1 MKTEDWVSMLATG
14 VDAIDRKRTAR
25 RHFLAITG
33 GLLAALAFTGGILRF
48 NPALSNR
55 MLLEP
60 MFWVR
65 EAYCAVLAL
74 FGFVAVA
81 RLARP
86 GIRLGFA
93 PAGVVTVVLV
103 MWTLAATV
111 LLRAPAQNRSHLLFG
126 TSAAVCPF
134 LIALVAVPLFIAILW
149 VLRDLAPTRLR
160 LAGAAAGFAAGSL
173 GALVYSLHCPEL
185 AAPFVGTWYLLGM
198 LIPTSLGAWLGPR
211 LIRW

>member
-14 VDAIDRKRTAR
+14 VDAIDPKRMAR

-33 GLLAALAFTGGILRF
+33 GLLAALAFIGGILRF
-48 NPALSNR
+48 NPALST
-55 MLLEP
+55 MVLEP

-65 EAYCAVLAL
+65 EAYCATLAL
-74 FGFVAVA
+74 LGFAAVT

-93 PAGVVTVVLV
+93 PAGVVAVVMV
-103 MWTLAATV
+103 MWIFAAAL
-111 LLRAPAQNRSHLLFG
+111 LLRAPPQNRSHLLFG

-134 LIALVAVPLFIAILW
+134 LIALVAVPLFIAFLW

-173 GALVYSLHCPEL
+173 GALVYSFHCPEL
-185 AAPFVGTWYLLGM
+185 AAPFLATWYLLGM

-211 LIRW
+211 LMRW

>member
-14 VDAIDRKRTAR
+14 VDAIDPKRTAR
-25 RHFLAITG
+25 RHLLAITA
-33 GLLAALAFTGGILRF
+33 GLLGALALTGGMLRL
-48 NPALSNR
+48 NPALSHIVA
-55 MLLEP
+55 EP

-65 EAYCAVLAL
+65 EAYCAALAL
-74 FGFVAVA
+74 LGFAAVT

-86 GIRLGFA
+86 GIRLGFV
-93 PAGVVTVVLV
+93 PAGAVTVVMV
-103 MWTLAATV
+103 MWIFAATV

-160 LAGAAAGFAAGSL
+160 MAGAAAGFAAGSL

-185 AAPFVGTWYLLGM
+185 AAPFLGSWYLLGM

-211 LIRW
+211 LMRW